1 MLGLGDHDWSDFGG
15 LKWDLCLCLLA
26 AWLIVGL
33 CLIKGVQSSGK
44 VVYFTALFPYF
55 VLFIL
60 LIRGECGDGGWE
72 QAGPQRGSRSPAASV
87 AGWGRWKVQRGVRGA
102 IHDDTWKVYGYGS
115 K

>member
-1 MLGLGDHDWSDFGG
+1 MLGLRDHDWSDFGG
-15 LKWDLCLCLLA
+15 LKWDLSLCLLA

-60 LIRGECGDGGWE
+60 MIRGASSGGRT
-72 QAGPQRGSRSPAASV
+72 QIYKQSVGS
-87 AGWGRWKVQRGVRGA
+87 W
-102 IHDDTWKVYGYGS
+102 T
-115 K
+115 

>member
-1 MLGLGDHDWSDFGG
+1 MLGLRDHDWSDFGG
-15 LKWDLCLCLLA
+15 LKWDLSLCLLA

-60 LIRGECGDGGWE
+60 MIRGGSSGG
-72 QAGPQRGSRSPAASV
+72 ALNRTVTSLCRRGRGGGLKTEKV
-87 AGWGRWKVQRGVRGA
+87 GGRRTVIV
-102 IHDDTWKVYGYGS
+102 S
-115 K
+115 

>member
-1 MLGLGDHDWSDFGG
+1 MMYEKNVSSHTTRNYMLGLGDHDWYDFGG
-15 LKWDLCLCLLA
+15 LKWDLSLCLLA

-60 LIRGECGDGGWE
+60 MIRGE
-72 QAGPQRGSRSPAASV
+72 AIGPNPRYRTSV
-87 AGWGRWKVQRGVRGA
+87 IV
-102 IHDDTWKVYGYGS
+102 
-115 K
+115 